1 MIDISKIGTELLNT
15 SLIEWVAVICSMA
28 YVILIARKRIIAWLF
43 ALIASCIYVYLC
55 IISQYYLESFLQ
67 IFYVLMAIYGWYSW
81 NRAEQHDEFIK
92 RWSLK
97 AHGINIVLS
106 TVITLI
112 LGYIFDQYTDQSLPY
127 LDAFTTV
134 FSIAATFMV
143 AHRILEN
150 WIYWIVIDLL
160 SIQLYANKDLNAT
173 AVLFI
178 IYSIIAIVGFFQWRN
193 LYKNQ
198 SL

>member
-1 MIDISKIGTELLNT
+1 MIDLSKIGIELLNT
-15 SLIEWVAVICSMA
+15 STAEWIAVICSMA
-28 YVILIARKRIIAWLF
+28 YIILIARKRIIAWLF
-43 ALIASCIYVYLC
+43 ALIASCVYVYLC
-55 IISQYYLESFLQ
+55 IMSQYYLESFLQ

-81 NRAEQHDEFIK
+81 NKAKQDDEFIK

-97 AHGINIVLS
+97 AHGINIILS
-106 TVITLI
+106 AIITLA

-134 FSIAATFMV
+134 FSIAATIMV

-150 WIYWIVIDLL
+150 WIYWIIIDLF

-178 IYSIIAIVGFFQWRN
+178 IYTLIAVVGFFQWRA

>member
-81 NRAEQHDEFIK
+81 NKAEQNDDFIK
-92 RWSLK
+92 KWSLK
-97 AHGINIVLS
+97 THGINIILS
-106 TVITLI
+106 SILTLT
-112 LGYIFDQYTDQSLPY
+112 LGYIFDHHTDQSLPY

-134 FSIAATFMV
+134 FSITATIMV

-150 WIYWIVIDLL
+150 WIYWIIIDLF
-160 SIQLYANKDLNAT
+160 SVQLYANKDLNAT

-178 IYSIIAIVGFFQWRN
+178 IYTIIAIVGFNRWKS